1 MGGGSENPALPSCVV
16 DGVRNGCNKQGS
28 ERQGFWS
35 EQDGHREVTDG
46 ERQEGAS
53 GKPEELYS
61 SFSLNMTVNDAP
73 ETQP

>member
-1 MGGGSENPALPSCVV
+1 VTTLPSRLAVV

-35 EQDGHREVTDG
+35 ERGCHREVTDG
-46 ERQEGAS
+46 ETGAS

-61 SFSLNMTVNDAP
+61 SFSLNMTV
-73 ETQP
+73 E